1 MAVVALCLGIA
12 SWFFGSIFCAIP
24 GVIVA
29 KMELA
34 KIERGESPVAGKS
47 LAQIGFWAS
56 AVHLALALVSIIGL
70 CCVWGIILGGF
81 GLAAGV
87 Q

>member
-1 MAVVALCLGIA
+1 MAIVAILLGIG
-12 SWFFGSIFCAIP
+12 SWFLGSIFFAIP

-29 KMELA
+29 KMELG

-47 LAQIGFWAS
+47 LAQVGFWAS
-56 AVHLALALVSIIGL
+56 ALHLGFAFLGLIGACCYFTLIIG
-70 CCVWGIILGGF
+70 VLGA
-81 GLAAGV
+81 AAGV